1 MNYRE
6 KSIARQFLIFGF
18 IAGVGFVVALIIMA
32 ILRSNS
38 NDEPTLVEMQN
49 EFAAYSMCM
58 QSTNCQMTPEDFID
72 YYDLKYRIVQSE
84 GKKNTNPNDHPPVI
98 NRMDARNE

>member
-6 KSIARQFLIFGF
+6 KSIARDFLAIGVGIGILLGL
-18 IAGVGFVVALIIMA
+18 IAGGLLWANDDDKP
-32 ILRSNS
+32 ILA
-38 NDEPTLVEMQN
+38 EMQN

-72 YYDLKYRIVQSE
+72 YYDLKYRILQAE
-84 GKKNTNPNDHPPVI
+84 EK
-98 NRMDARNE
+98 